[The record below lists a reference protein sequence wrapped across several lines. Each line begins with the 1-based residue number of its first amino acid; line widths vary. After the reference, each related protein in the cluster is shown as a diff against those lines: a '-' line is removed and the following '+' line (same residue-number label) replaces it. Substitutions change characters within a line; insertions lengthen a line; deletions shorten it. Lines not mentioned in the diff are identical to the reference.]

1 MDHGREEKGDLSL
14 AKELE
19 EQNFRG
25 ETILNKTIDWN
36 DYCGD
41 AIQKKEAGTLIDFCQ
56 EKDDVTKFFDE
67 ESTQLPLVLI
77 HALQQIIDEEIK
89 QYLVTKVAWLFETD
103 PKRARYFHEI
113 KDAHGNDNPYKP
125 FFDYLEAHSSDT
137 YGVGRSA
144 YCLAILFQ
152 GQSRTQQKGLV
163 RFFNWLMEQIVSKK
177 TTAHSRRNAVMALKH
192 LLKDGEIRSHFVE
205 NVRVKNGS
213 GMDVLVKLLRDHS
226 QNSDVQLL
234 YLVVYCLWLISFQ
247 KPCHGVIQQKGI
259 IRHLTEICKTVN
271 REKVVRVCLST
282 FVNLI
287 DEGKF
292 NEDMIGFGL
301 PKVLGSLTTR
311 KWKDTDL
318 IADLE
323 KLDQKLDDKIMELS
337 SYEMYRA
344 EVLSGALRDGP
355 VHTEQ
360 FWRENYNKFDENN
373 FDLIKPL
380 IALLNSE
387 DDNIVSVACY
397 DLGEFA
403 RFHPD
408 GKRRIINQKLQ
419 TSHGTTTTAKILMM
433 GKMSH
438 SNPDVQKQALLAVQ
452 KLMVKNW
459 ESLAGSG
466 GVASLTGK

>member
-1 MDHGREEKGDLSL
+1 
-14 AKELE
+14 
-19 EQNFRG
+19 
-25 ETILNKTIDWN
+25 
-36 DYCGD
+36 
-41 AIQKKEAGTLIDFCQ
+41 
-56 EKDDVTKFFDE
+56 
-67 ESTQLPLVLI
+67 
-77 HALQQIIDEEIK
+77 
-89 QYLVTKVAWLFETD
+89 
-103 PKRARYFHEI
+103 
-113 KDAHGNDNPYKP
+113 
-125 FFDYLEAHSSDT
+125 
-137 YGVGRSA
+137 
-144 YCLAILFQ
+144 
-152 GQSRTQQKGLV
+152 
-163 RFFNWLMEQIVSKK
+163 
-177 TTAHSRRNAVMALKH
+177 MALKH
-192 LLKDGEIRSHFVE
+192 LLKDAEIRSHFVKD
-205 NVRVKNGS
+205 VRVKDGYLVKDGS

-247 KPCHGVIQQKGI
+247 KKCHGVLRQKKI
-259 IRHLTEICKTVN
+259 ITQFTEICKTVN

-287 DEGKF
+287 DEAKF
-292 NEDMIGFGL
+292 NEDMIGAGL

-344 EVLSGALRDGP
+344 EVLSGALRWGP

-380 IALLNSE
+380 INLLNSE
-387 DDNIVSVACY
+387 DHTIVQVACY

-408 GKRRIINQKLQ
+408 GKRRILNLKIE
-419 TSHGTTTTAKILMM
+419 TSRGTTTAKILMM

-438 SNPDVQKQALLAVQ
+438 INEEVQKQALLAVQ